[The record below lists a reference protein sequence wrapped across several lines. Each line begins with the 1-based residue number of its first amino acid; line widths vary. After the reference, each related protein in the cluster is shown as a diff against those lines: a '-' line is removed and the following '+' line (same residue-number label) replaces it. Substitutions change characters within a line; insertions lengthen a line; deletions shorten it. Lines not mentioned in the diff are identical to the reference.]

1 MFLQWALCGGPSFCE
16 GVRRKHWKLLRVRG
30 QRLARGLQETE
41 QEKLTELGEEQRA
54 RSLRGWMEGGTQRV
68 IKE

>member
-1 MFLQWALCGGPSFCE
+1 MFLQWALCGGPSSCE

-41 QEKLTELGEEQRA
+41 QEKLTDLGEELTWRDRCA
-54 RSLRGWMEGGTQRV
+54 NGWKVEHN
-68 IKE
+68 ES